1 MDKKLVS
8 VVLCTYNGERFLEEQ
23 VESILRQTYHPLEL
37 IISDDHS
44 QDGTVALLEKYKGRD
59 GISVFFQEKNIG
71 LTRNFEFAA
80 LQTKGE
86 LIAFSDQDDIWLDN
100 KIEQLVV
107 AIGDKP
113 LVYSDSLLVDEQG
126 NSINK
131 KLSDL
136 KKMYSGT
143 DSRGYILYSC
153 VWGHGMLI
161 TKDLFEKSLPMPVE
175 IHHDIWITFKAFMNG
190 GIVYFDK
197 VLTYYRQHASSTS
210 TTLPVKK
217 KTSPLHERYK
227 AYKEKLHWIEL
238 MQQNERVEFQ
248 PFYEKLL
255 KLYRQKGEGKYVFEL
270 IPFMLKYRAAFFMF
284 SKKSF
289 ISQLVE
295 IIKQARGEKAN

>member
-23 VESILRQTYHPLEL
+23 VASILRQTYHPLEL

-44 QDGTVALLEKYKGRD
+44 QDGTVALLEKYKGRA

-80 LQTKGE
+80 LQTRGE

-100 KIEQLVV
+100 KIEQLV
-107 AIGDKP
+107 AAMRDKP

-136 KKMYSGT
+136 RKMYSGT

-175 IHHDIWITFKAFMNG
+175 I
-190 GIVYFDK
+190 
-197 VLTYYRQHASSTS
+197 R
-210 TTLPVKK
+210 
-217 KTSPLHERYK
+217 PL
-227 AYKEKLHWIEL
+227 
-238 MQQNERVEFQ
+238 
-248 PFYEKLL
+248 
-255 KLYRQKGEGKYVFEL
+255 
-270 IPFMLKYRAAFFMF
+270 
-284 SKKSF
+284 
-289 ISQLVE
+289 
-295 IIKQARGEKAN
+295 